1 MSDLSDFDLVIKN
14 VRVVRPNRQ
23 AIDLLDLGLR
33 EGKFARIAPE
43 IPADNAREVFDGNR
57 LLAFPG
63 LVDAHMHAGIYSPLA
78 EDAITESKA
87 AASGGV
93 TSMIT
98 YFRTGQYYLNKGG
111 SYADFFPEVL
121 SISDGRY
128 WSDFAYHLAPIQGR
142 HIDEME
148 MLATE
153 FGVPSFKIFMFYG
166 GYGLHGKA
174 GIDAQRQF
182 LMLDEGDS
190 YDFAHFEFI
199 MRSASRIMKNYPDLA
214 ETISVSLHCEVAD
227 ILNAYTKIVRQD
239 TSLSGLEAYSA
250 ARPPHAE
257 GLAIW
262 IAAYLAYET
271 DCLNINLLH
280 LSSRKAIEAA
290 LMMQQIFPHINFRRE
305 VTVGH
310 LLLDDHAPTGL
321 QAKVNPPIRSRE
333 NVEFLWEAVLDR
345 QVHWIVSDHACC
357 SAELK
362 TDPDEPDNLWLAKAG
377 FGGTEYLLSG
387 IFSEGSK
394 RGMSYNHMAELLS
407 WNPGQRFGLRNKGDI
422 AVGYDADLVLLDPRE
437 TFTVRAANSESGQGY
452 TPFEGLELTGKVKFT
467 FLRGQQTYANGNITG
482 PARGRYMKRPTSI
495 AVEMPSP
502 AKGN

>member
-1 MSDLSDFDLVIKN
+1 MSDKLALDLIIKN
-14 VRVVRPNRQ
+14 VRVVRPNMQ
-23 AIDLLDLGLR
+23 AVDLLDLGIR
-33 EGKFARIAPE
+33 DGKFARISPD
-43 IPADNAREVFDGNR
+43 IPFTDAKEVFDGNR

-63 LVDAHMHAGIYSPLA
+63 AVDSHMHAGIYSPLA

-98 YFRTGQYYLNKGG
+98 YFRTGHYYLNQGG
-111 SYADFFPEVL
+111 SYADFYPEVL
-121 SISDGRY
+121 AISEGRY
-128 WSDFAYHLAPIQGR
+128 WSDYGYHLAPIQGR

-153 FGVPSFKIFMFYG
+153 FGVPSYKIFMFYG

-174 GIDAQRQF
+174 GTDAQREF

-190 YDFAHFEFI
+190 YDLAHFEFI
-199 MRSASRIMKNYPDLA
+199 MRSASRLMKNRPEIADYV
-214 ETISVSLHCEVAD
+214 SVSLHCEVAE
-227 ILNAYTKIVRQD
+227 ILNAYTKIVRED
-239 TSLSGLEAYSA
+239 ASLSGLKAYSA

-262 IAAYLAYET
+262 IAAYLAYEA

-290 LMMQQIFPHINFRRE
+290 MMMQQVFPHIDFRRE

-310 LLLDDHAPTGL
+310 LLLDYDVPTGL
-321 QAKVNPPIRSRE
+321 QAKVNPPVRSRE
-333 NVEFLWEAVLDR
+333 DVEYLWEAVLDR
-345 QVHWIVSDHACC
+345 RVSWIVSDHACC

-362 TDPDEPDNLWLAKAG
+362 TDPQEPGNLWLAKSG

-387 IFSEGSK
+387 VFSEGSR

-407 WNPGQRFGLRNKGDI
+407 WNPAQRYGLRNKGDI
-422 AVGYDADLVLLDPRE
+422 ALGYDADLALLDPNE
-437 TFTVRAANSESGQGY
+437 TFTVQAANSESGQGY
-452 TPFEGLELTGKVKFT
+452 TPFEGQQLTGKVKFT
-467 FLRGQQTYANGNITG
+467 FLRGQQTYANGNVTG
-482 PARGRYMKRPTSI
+482 PARGQYLKRPTP
-495 AVEMPSP
+495 VVNN
-502 AKGN
+502 G